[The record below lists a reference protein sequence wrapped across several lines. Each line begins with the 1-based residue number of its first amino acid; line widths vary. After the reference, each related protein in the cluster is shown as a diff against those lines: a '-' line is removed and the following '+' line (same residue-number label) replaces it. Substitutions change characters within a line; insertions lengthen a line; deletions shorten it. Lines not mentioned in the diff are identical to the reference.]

1 MNYLFIHQNF
11 PAQYIHLLRHLA
23 SQPGN
28 QLYFI
33 TQPNA
38 NSMWGVQKITYPK
51 DQRHS

>member
-11 PAQYIHLLRHLA
+11 PAQYKHVVQHLA

-28 QLYFI
+28 HIRFI

-38 NSMWGVQKITYPK
+38 NVMAGVHKVSYPK
-51 DQRHS
+51 DPR